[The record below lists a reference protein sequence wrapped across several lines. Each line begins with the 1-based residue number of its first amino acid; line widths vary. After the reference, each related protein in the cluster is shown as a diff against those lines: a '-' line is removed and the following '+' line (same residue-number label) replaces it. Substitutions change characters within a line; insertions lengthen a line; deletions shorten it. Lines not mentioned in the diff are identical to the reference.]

1 MIKHVTNLIPILKIS
16 VLFRSSELF
25 LSTYAIKV
33 ILIQDCNNFYFQN
46 FYKCFNA
53 ILWNSLFSKII

>member
-1 MIKHVTNLIPILKIS
+1 MIPILKIS